1 MIRRKIDK
9 FMKSGRINIFLLF
22 VLLALLFSLLT
33 KLSRDYTQTLS
44 MDLRPVNVPED
55 KVIVKDSLQKI
66 NVTLSTYGFK
76 LIRYAVAKPIID
88 IDFSALDNDETYYY
102 WTQQREFSKVVD
114 QFDPN
119 VRIETINPDTL
130 KFRYDTNAVQKVPVI
145 LDANIKFS
153 SGFDIIDSIQLEP
166 DSIRVIGPSIL
177 IDTVSTIKTRP
188 LTLEDIN
195 SDITELVDLI
205 PPDNVQISL
214 SDQQVTVKAKVEKFT
229 EGSVQVPVIVK
240 NVPEDTRINIYP
252 KTVEVIYY
260 ASLNEFKDIVPNS
273 FIVECDY
280 GQTLESDINFLV
292 PKLSKKPDKVKQARL
307 GTKRIEF
314 ILQ

>member
-1 MIRRKIDK
+1 
-9 FMKSGRINIFLLF
+9 MKSGRINIFLLF

-214 SDQQVTVKAKVEKFT
+214 SDQQVTIKAKVEKFT